1 MVNSIV
7 LLNEDSKSH
16 EVAIDSK
23 SQEVAVHPVESS
35 VPIVVSDGASK
46 TVCISFLFIYSVS
59 KSLVITFLFTFYVA
73 LEIFYILRSLI

>member
-16 EVAIDSK
+16 EVAVDF
-23 SQEVAVHPVESS
+23 ALHPVESS
-35 VPIVVSDGASK
+35 VPTVVSEGASK

-59 KSLVITFLFTFYVA
+59 S
-73 LEIFYILRSLI
+73 